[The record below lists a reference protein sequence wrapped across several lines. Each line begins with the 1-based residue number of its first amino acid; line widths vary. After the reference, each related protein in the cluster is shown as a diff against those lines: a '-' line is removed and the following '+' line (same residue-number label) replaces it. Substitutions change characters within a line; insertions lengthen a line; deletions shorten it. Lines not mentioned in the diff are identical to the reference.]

1 MTTTSPLGDVAF
13 MMSRK
18 VVPPAVGVAQPS
30 FTHRQ
35 RHAILAEFARSK
47 EAERTKPA
55 IDLADLFVTDHR
67 SGRVEAGRHRPH
79 DRLNLHARALAHSR
93 IRATAG
99 P

>member
-1 MTTTSPLGDVAF
+1 
-13 MMSRK
+13 
-18 VVPPAVGVAQPS
+18 VAQPS

-67 SGRVEAGRHRPH
+67 SGRVEAGRRRPH